1 MLKNEKKLWKFLNKY
16 CISKL
21 SFQIQEKDIV
31 LEKSMEN
38 IDGKFVKKPMTIKKG
53 DISFRLNG
61 KINQHLII
69 SPFYSEFNVNMNRAV
84 AYYPEIIKIDKN
96 EDFFN
101 SQSIFL
107 FQSMHI
113 LLITALEV
121 YLRSVLHG
129 VSMRLI
135 VNHLDMRKFVLFL
148 KEFNLR
154 NQFLKKLSEVSNL
167 EFLLSDILPERMDL
181 QQKKK
186 CKVAFNLIGIDVVN
200 ANNSIWEKIYSTE
213 SGYLQKRHIII
224 HGGPNQI
231 TDIRNINNFNI
242 NQEIEELENAII
254 DIVQFVFYIENQ
266 RFFRYPDLLEIP
278 FLEGFQRFELDSSVR
293 NDIIIWNYEI
303 INNAANYDY
312 ECGYY
317 ETAMNYYEL
326 LIKVSPESPDLLND
340 LGLAYVGAN
349 NYAKAIETYKKALK
363 IEPDDE
369 IIWENLGLA
378 YENNEQIDK
387 AKEAYKKSIKLEPDN
402 SELKKHLKNLE

>member
-31 LEKSMEN
+31 LEKSMKN
-38 IDGKFVKKPMTIKKG
+38 INGKFVERPMTIKKG
-53 DISFRLNG
+53 DIHFGLNG

-121 YLRSVLHG
+121 YLRSVLYG

-167 EFLLSDILPERMDL
+167 EFLLGDILPERMDL
-181 QQKKK
+181 QQKEK

-200 ANNSIWEKIYSTE
+200 ANNSIWEKFIQ
-213 SGYLQKRHIII
+213 L
-224 HGGPNQI
+224 NQGI
-231 TDIRNINNFNI
+231 
-242 NQEIEELENAII
+242 
-254 DIVQFVFYIENQ
+254 
-266 RFFRYPDLLEIP
+266 
-278 FLEGFQRFELDSSVR
+278 
-293 NDIIIWNYEI
+293 
-303 INNAANYDY
+303 
-312 ECGYY
+312 
-317 ETAMNYYEL
+317 
-326 LIKVSPESPDLLND
+326 
-340 LGLAYVGAN
+340 
-349 NYAKAIETYKKALK
+349 YKK
-363 IEPDDE
+363 D
-369 IIWENLGLA
+369 
-378 YENNEQIDK
+378 
-387 AKEAYKKSIKLEPDN
+387 IK
-402 SELKKHLKNLE
+402 